1 MYFADLYCDISRTS
15 RDDCVVDVVVT
26 RPTVSNITDPI
37 VTDGTDAI
45 DIEGAV
51 ITAEEYAV
59 ISTTSSRYNADVN
72 VIELPFVAV

>member
-1 MYFADLYCDISRTS
+1 
-15 RDDCVVDVVVT
+15 
-26 RPTVSNITDPI
+26 